1 MERVFGLRFFR
12 SCHRPNAFRSS
23 VSPPDDSS
31 RQCVR
36 YGKSGIYAGSV
47 YRKERRCQQ
56 STELQ
61 AGARKRRSRRLVLSI
76 PVVAHR
82 LPKEEQPFYERTRT
96 LVVNA
101 HGALIS
107 LAANVILDQTLVLQ
121 NARTGEERECRI
133 VFTDRNRI
141 GPIEVGL
148 EFRNPAPYFW
158 RVAFPPDDWI
168 LPELRLPK

>member
-1 MERVFGLRFFR
+1 MAGFSTTLGHKYTKYGRWNGLRYSAIRMFR
-12 SCHRPNAFRSS
+12 
-23 VSPPDDSS
+23 
-31 RQCVR
+31 
-36 YGKSGIYAGSV
+36 
-47 YRKERRCQQ
+47 QQ
-56 STELQ
+56 STQLQ

-82 LPKEEQPFYERTRT
+82 LPKKEQSFYERTRT

-107 LAANVILDQTLVLQ
+107 LAADVVLDQTLVLQ
-121 NARTGEERECRI
+121 NALTGEERECRI

-168 LPELRLPK
+168 LPELRAKVVRSLANSPLSLSHSDQG

>member
-1 MERVFGLRFFR
+1 MAGDEHL
-12 SCHRPNAFRSS
+12 SASEE
-23 VSPPDDSS
+23 S
-31 RQCVR
+31 R
-36 YGKSGIYAGSV
+36 YSAIAMF
-47 YRKERRCQQ
+47 QQ
-56 STELQ
+56 PSTQLQ
-61 AGARKRRSRRLVLSI
+61 AGARKRRSQRLALSI

-82 LPKEEQPFYERTRT
+82 LPKEERSFYERTRT

-107 LAANVILDQTLVLQ
+107 LAANVVLDQTLVLQ
-121 NARTGEERECRI
+121 NALTGEERECRV
-133 VFTDRNRI
+133 VFTDRNLI

>member
-1 MERVFGLRFFR
+1 M
-12 SCHRPNAFRSS
+12 
-23 VSPPDDSS
+23 
-31 RQCVR
+31 
-36 YGKSGIYAGSV
+36 K
-47 YRKERRCQQ
+47 
-56 STELQ
+56 
-61 AGARKRRSRRLVLSI
+61 
-76 PVVAHR
+76 
-82 LPKEEQPFYERTRT
+82 RTRT

-107 LAANVILDQTLVLQ
+107 LAANVVLDQTLVLQ
-121 NARTGEERECRI
+121 NALTGEERECRI

-148 EFRNPAPYFW
+148 EFRKPAPYFW